1 MAMGC
6 KRRLQ
11 FARWGLHFAPMNAPN
26 LTQQPPRSAR
36 VRLGGY
42 VILPRILD
50 KCRAVLAGTNG
61 EYHYACPL
69 DQRFFAFTGIDPE
82 LLKAEV
88 AKGLGDGAL
97 LEWIRANAPLQRG
110 DWEIEQW
117 SHCRETSSPG
127 DNGSRGYVG
136 GEIEK
141 AGGATRDDLATWFEW
156 LDFDDYVTFGG
167 QG

>member
-1 MAMGC
+1 
-6 KRRLQ
+6 
-11 FARWGLHFAPMNAPN
+11 MNAPD
-26 LTQQPPRSAR
+26 LTLRPPRSAR

-61 EYHYACPL
+61 EYNYACPL
-69 DQRFFAFTGIDPE
+69 DQRFFAFAGIDPE

-88 AKGLGDGAL
+88 AKGLGDGVL
-97 LEWIRANAPLQRG
+97 LEWIRANATFERG

-117 SHCRETSSPG
+117 SRHRETAAPG
-127 DNGSRGYVG
+127 DNGSRAYVS

-141 AGGATRDDLATWFEW
+141 AGGAARDDLGTWFEW
-156 LDFDDYVTFGG
+156 LDYDDYASFGG
-167 QG
+167 PV

>member
-1 MAMGC
+1 MKAPD
-6 KRRLQ
+6 LT
-11 FARWGLHFAPMNAPN
+11 LH
-26 LTQQPPRSAR
+26 PPRSPR

-88 AKGLGDGAL
+88 ATGLGDGAL
-97 LEWIRANAPLQRG
+97 LEWIRTNATAQHA

-117 SHCRETSSPG
+117 SRHRETSAPG
-127 DNGSRGYVG
+127 DNGSRAYVS

-156 LDFDDYVTFGG
+156 LDYDDYVSCGG

>member
-1 MAMGC
+1 
-6 KRRLQ
+6 
-11 FARWGLHFAPMNAPN
+11 MNISD
-26 LTQQPPRSAR
+26 LTVRPPRSAR

-61 EYHYACPL
+61 DYHYACPL

-82 LLKAEV
+82 LLKEQV
-88 AKGLGDGAL
+88 AAGLGDGAL
-97 LEWIRANAPLQRG
+97 LEWIRTNAPLQRA
-110 DWEIEQW
+110 DWEIEHW
-117 SHCRETSSPG
+117 SRTREASTMG
-127 DNGSRGYVG
+127 DNGSRAFVS

-141 AGGATRDDLATWFEW
+141 AGGATRDDLGTWFEW
-156 LDFDDYVTFGG
+156 LDFDDFVSYGG

>member
-1 MAMGC
+1 
-6 KRRLQ
+6 
-11 FARWGLHFAPMNAPN
+11 MNAPD
-26 LTQQPPRSAR
+26 LTLRPPRSPR

-61 EYHYACPL
+61 AYNYACPL
-69 DQRFFAFTGIDPE
+69 DQRFFAFAGIDPE
-82 LLKAEV
+82 LMKAEV

-97 LEWIRANAPLQRG
+97 LEWIQTNATVQRG

-117 SHCRETSSPG
+117 SHHRETAAPG
-127 DNGSRGYVG
+127 DNGSRAYVS

-141 AGGATRDDLATWFEW
+141 AGGAERDDLGTWFKW
-156 LDFDDYVTFGG
+156 LDYDDHASFGG
-167 QG
+167 PV

>member
-1 MAMGC
+1 M
-6 KRRLQ
+6 KITD
-11 FARWGLHFAPMNAPN
+11 
-26 LTQQPPRSAR
+26 LTVRPPRSAR

-61 EYHYACPL
+61 DYHYACPL

-82 LLKAEV
+82 LLKEQV
-88 AKGLGDGAL
+88 AAGLGDGAL
-97 LEWIRANAPLQRG
+97 LAWIRANAPLQRE
-110 DWEIEQW
+110 DWEIEHW
-117 SHCRETSSPG
+117 SRTRETSAPG
-127 DNGSRGYVG
+127 DSGSRAYVG

-141 AGGATRDDLATWFEW
+141 AGGSERDDLATWFEW
-156 LDFDDYVTFGG
+156 LDFDDFVSYGG